1 MDDQFVKI
9 IIDIQPTLSGLA
21 ESVENGDM
29 KKGTD
34 LLQEFVT
41 KSKSKCDTDREEFLT
56 YLAATYA
63 TLFLNVGPKPVFLVE
78 SVYRSEGH
86 ILYAKPYFEITDAYA
101 LLGFEKSKSFSEP
114 EDHIAVELEFMARLC
129 ELTAQS
135 LSEDNLSYATKYV
148 NLQRE
153 FLKDHLTKWV
163 PTLTDKLKEASDNLF
178 YTALA
183 HLTRGFIAQ
192 DDQFVDHAYDELT
205 SGKH

>member
-1 MDDQFVKI
+1 
-9 IIDIQPTLSGLA
+9 
-21 ESVENGDM
+21 
-29 KKGTD
+29 
-34 LLQEFVT
+34 
-41 KSKSKCDTDREEFLT
+41 
-56 YLAATYA
+56 
-63 TLFLNVGPKPVFLVE
+63 
-78 SVYRSEGH
+78 
-86 ILYAKPYFEITDAYA
+86 
-101 LLGFEKSKSFSEP
+101 
-114 EDHIAVELEFMARLC
+114 MARLC